1 MKQKKP
7 IKERIIKKYPSETI
21 NEWLNRIARYV
32 PNVPIME
39 IKERNLNKKRL
50 WNPQLETFTEK

>member
-50 WNPQLETFTEK
+50 